1 MKFIN
6 DQVQNYG
13 NICNTVVRG
22 SVEIFRGSFMD
33 SPLVHTKYGVMV
45 VLVRGPAVTRL
56 IIYQCSTRGH
66 SEHLQAFVA

>member
-1 MKFIN
+1 
-6 DQVQNYG
+6 
-13 NICNTVVRG
+13 
-22 SVEIFRGSFMD
+22 MD
-33 SPLVHTKYGVMV
+33 SPLVHTKYGAMVMV